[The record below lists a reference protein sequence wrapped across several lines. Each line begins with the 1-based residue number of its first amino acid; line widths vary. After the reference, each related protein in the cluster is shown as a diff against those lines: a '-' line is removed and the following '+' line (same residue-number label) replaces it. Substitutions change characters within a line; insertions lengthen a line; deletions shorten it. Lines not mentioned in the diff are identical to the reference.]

1 MQDGNRDWIN
11 KLETK
16 IDHIT
21 VEFTRTSTEILTKL
35 DIYLSKQGN
44 HEERLMALETYRNKQ
59 EGVNESSAKRWS
71 KTIVILVALEVVF
84 LGLGLG
90 LAHWLKK

>member
-1 MQDGNRDWIN
+1 MQDGNYDWLN

-16 IDHIT
+16 IDNIT

-35 DIYLSKQGN
+35 DIYLSKQDN
-44 HEERLMALETYRNKQ
+44 HEERLMALETYKYKQ
-59 EGVNESSAKRWS
+59 EGVNDASTKRWN

-90 LAHWLKK
+90 LAQWLRK